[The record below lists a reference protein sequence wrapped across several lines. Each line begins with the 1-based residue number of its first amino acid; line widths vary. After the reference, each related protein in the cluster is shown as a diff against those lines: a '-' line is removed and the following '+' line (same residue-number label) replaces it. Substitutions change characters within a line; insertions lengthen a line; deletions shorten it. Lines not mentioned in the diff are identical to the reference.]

1 MTKQFQ
7 GRNQRKFIILPFH
20 SIPCHSLP
28 FPYGVQWPTTPQ
40 KCYTFFFL
48 RIYLH
53 LSSIYIYIFVYSPLM
68 PSFLPSFYLYTHRWI
83 YMYRV
88 YVLDFSTF
96 FSECMFLTSSLMD
109 ISITTWATPQNN
121 SDNLG
126 SHQKTTIATI
136 VTAIVV
142 RASASASVEHLAKT
156 GFRWLQCLAWLPVS
170 LRKSLMFCLIFQ

>member
-1 MTKQFQ
+1 MPFLAFPLWCAVTNNTTKMLYVF
-7 GRNQRKFIILPFH
+7 FSAYIFTLIL
-20 SIPCHSLP
+20 
-28 FPYGVQWPTTPQ
+28 Y
-40 KCYTFFFL
+40 
-48 RIYLH
+48 IYLYICI
-53 LSSIYIYIFVYSPLM
+53 LSINA
-68 PSFLPSFYLYTHRWI
+68 FLPSFYLYTHRWI